1 MKTNL
6 SLTFTLLALLSGC
19 TDLSPPP
26 PQATQATQATQESS
40 TAAPQPVHVRIDS
53 DGIIAAI
60 GVAQKYK
67 YDLDDGYGI
76 NFRSETDPPVKVEF
90 REGRVNFA
98 WSEFSDQPEQFA
110 AINAENRTL
119 IAKGLTYALG
129 KQLSDTI
136 IANIAKGTAES
147 HDLSGFNVQTFP
159 GSTQNMITIREN

>member
-26 PQATQATQATQESS
+26 PQATQESS

-67 YDLDDGYGI
+67 YDLDDG
-76 NFRSETDPPVKVEF
+76 
-90 REGRVNFA
+90 
-98 WSEFSDQPEQFA
+98 
-110 AINAENRTL
+110 
-119 IAKGLTYALG
+119 
-129 KQLSDTI
+129 
-136 IANIAKGTAES
+136 
-147 HDLSGFNVQTFP
+147 
-159 GSTQNMITIREN
+159 